1 MSELLELLDPD
12 DPALAGEFGAEERAV
27 YGYLHSRIDDPPT
40 AIEVEEHI
48 AAETGER
55 KAQSMR
61 RLRELRRWFVIP
73 ATRRPGQSPVY
84 PLVGLL
90 PPEKRRP
97 KREALSSRVEAELY
111 AAYNNRC
118 AMCGKSPAEDNVKLV
133 IDHKLPVEWGG
144 ETVFENL
151 QPLCEYH
158 NHGKQAWVSS
168 LDPNA
173 DAIRVS
179 ISLPE
184 PQLRIGEMLK
194 ALAGEPVPAELIAVV
209 AREENSGDPLRR
221 LRDLRTL
228 GWKIR
233 ASRKKEG
240 KRTRS
245 YYTLVS
251 WESWPIEG
259 PQAAVAAIESRRR
272 SGKSKAVGSDA

>member
-1 MSELLELLDPD
+1 
-12 DPALAGEFGAEERAV
+12 
-27 YGYLHSRIDDPPT
+27 
-40 AIEVEEHI
+40 
-48 AAETGER
+48 
-55 KAQSMR
+55 
-61 RLRELRRWFVIP
+61 
-73 ATRRPGQSPVY
+73 
-84 PLVGLL
+84 
-90 PPEKRRP
+90 
-97 KREALSSRVEAELY
+97 
-111 AAYNNRC
+111 
-118 AMCGKSPAEDNVKLV
+118 MCGKSPAEDNVKLV

-179 ISLPE
+179 IGLPE

-194 ALAGEPVPAELIAVV
+194 ALMGEPVPAELIAVV

-259 PQAAVAAIESRRR
+259 AQAAVAAIESRRR
-272 SGKSKAVGSDA
+272 RRRANRIDAEV